1 MDPEKEAGEVSMELL
16 HHNTVNGPDCA
27 LEPKH
32 MNNQELYMGPSQES
46 VK

>member
-16 HHNTVNGPDCA
+16 QHNTVNGPDNA

-32 MNNQELYMGPSQES
+32 MNNQEL
-46 VK
+46 